1 MARNTLQIGQ
11 IYCKS
16 DDQAGRRWQVT
27 ALFQHP
33 DGLHAQLVRLDDPT
47 RRITLS
53 ADALADRRLM
63 KRVADAPGRR
73 PPPASSAPPGRHRNA
88 AAQPRRADFAG
99 SIRATRRLSSRLSLE
114 EARTWKARPYPQ
126 RR

>member
-1 MARNTLQIGQ
+1 MARNTIQIGQ

-16 DDQAGRRWQVT
+16 DDSSRRRWQVT

-53 ADALADRRLM
+53 ADALSDRRLM
-63 KRVADAPGRR
+63 RRMADAP
-73 PPPASSAPPGRHRNA
+73 PTE
-88 AAQPRRADFAG
+88 AAQPDG
-99 SIRATRRLSSRLSLE
+99 DWLPRATWAPAAAGE
-114 EARTWKARPYPQ
+114 
-126 RR
+126 

>member
-16 DDQAGRRWQVT
+16 DDHAGRRWQVT

-53 ADALADRRLM
+53 ADALSDRRLM
-63 KRVADAPGRR
+63 KRVADAP
-73 PPPASSAPPGRHRNA
+73 PAEPAQPDGDWLPRATWAPA
-88 AAQPRRADFAG
+88 AAG
-99 SIRATRRLSSRLSLE
+99 E
-114 EARTWKARPYPQ
+114 
-126 RR
+126 

>member
-1 MARNTLQIGQ
+1 MRTTMARNTLQIGQ

-63 KRVADAPGRR
+63 KRVADAPPTENAQADGDWLPR
-73 PPPASSAPPGRHRNA
+73 ATWAPA
-88 AAQPRRADFAG
+88 AAG
-99 SIRATRRLSSRLSLE
+99 E
-114 EARTWKARPYPQ
+114 
-126 RR
+126 

>member
-16 DDQAGRRWQVT
+16 DDHAGRRWQVT

-63 KRVADAPGRR
+63 RRVADAP
-73 PPPASSAPPGRHRNA
+73 PE
-88 AAQPRRADFAG
+88 AAQPDG
-99 SIRATRRLSSRLSLE
+99 DWLPRATWAPAAAGE
-114 EARTWKARPYPQ
+114 
-126 RR
+126 